1 MHTEDARG
9 DPVPAETLARFAEL
23 GRAESTVTVL
33 LHARLAERI
42 GLSATDHKALE
53 LLTHWRCPLTAG
65 RLAELTGLSTGAVT
79 GVIDRLERA
88 GFVRRMRDPADR
100 RKVLVDVLAEGRAKA
115 APAAELPLRL
125 TERVLAEFAPGELE
139 VVERFLRRRLELTEA
154 EAFVGMEI
162 PHLRR

>member
-1 MHTEDARG
+1 MNTEEGACH
-9 DPVPAETLARFAEL
+9 PVPPAVLARFAEL
-23 GRAESTVTVL
+23 GRAESAVTVL

-53 LLTHWRCPLTAG
+53 LLGHWRRPLTAG

-88 GFVRRMRDPADR
+88 GFARRVRDPADR
-100 RKVLVDVLAEGRAKA
+100 RKVLVEVPAEGEERA
-115 APAAELPLRL
+115 APAAGLPLRL
-125 TERVLAEFAPGELE
+125 TERVLAEFSPGELE
-139 VVERFLRRRLELTEA
+139 VVERFLVRRLELIETEA
-154 EAFVGMEI
+154 FGGMEI